1 MKRFNAAKAL
11 KVDDSLYQPLEKAII
26 HIFTQIIYKP
36 LFKIVSE
43 ELTDGWFGLELP
55 KVQKARQEQI
65 KETLK
70 QEREANKEI
79 IPEGMV
85 TNAKM
90 KEAASNPLVRAI
102 LTGRV
107 QYIYDHFEGS
117 FSARI
122 SQELRKIGA
131 KWDSRRKVWRATIDK
146 LTPEVSLAIGTSGTK
161 RQEVVKK
168 INAHLDDLQA
178 IVDNSPEFM
187 LDKVLDKIIQ
197 ELEVQFKNGI
207 KDFII
212 PPEFTPEMVKN
223 IIKYYEKEINLGI
236 NGWTQESIDRL
247 RKRVLENT
255 FKGYRSSSLV
265 KELEHDFQI
274 SHNKARFL
282 ARQETSFLMSLYR
295 EERYK
300 SVGVDKYTW
309 STSGDSRV
317 RPMHK
322 RLNGKVFSWTNPP
335 VVDEQGHRRHPG
347 QDWGCRC
354 IAIPL
359 LDDGEWHP
367 NYSIGNKE
375 YDVTNPREFAKAK
388 SDLDDLMKQ
397 KKQFA
402 YDKYERIDERY
413 RTEKG
418 LKSLKKDSAKMDKE
432 LYWRTK
438 DLLGQA
444 NSQSDR

>member
-11 KVDDSLYQPLEKAII
+11 KVDDNLYQPLEKAII

-36 LFKIVSE
+36 LFDIVSE

-55 KVQKARQEQI
+55 KVQKECQEQI

-79 IPEGMV
+79 IPEGML

-90 KEAASNPLVRAI
+90 KDAAANPLVKAI

-122 SQELRKIGA
+122 SQELKKMGA
-131 KWDSRRKVWRATIDK
+131 KWDKRRKVWYAPLNK

-161 RQEVVKK
+161 RQQVVKK
-168 INAHLDDLQA
+168 INDHLDVIQTLTENAPQY
-178 IVDNSPEFM
+178 I
-187 LDKVLDKIIQ
+187 LDKVLEDIIQ
-197 ELEVQFKNGI
+197 ELEVQFKDGI
-207 KDFII
+207 KDFIL
-212 PPEFTPEMVKN
+212 PPEFTPEMVKS
-223 IIKYYEKEINLGI
+223 IIQNYVKEINLGI
-236 NGWTQESIDRL
+236 NGWTQESIERL
-247 RKRVLENT
+247 RKRVLQNT
-255 FKGYRSSSLV
+255 FQGYRSSSLV

-274 SHNKARFL
+274 SHNKARFI
-282 ARQETSFLMSLYR
+282 ARQETSLLMSLYR

-300 SVGVDKYTW
+300 SVGIGEYTW

-322 RLNGKVFSWTNPP
+322 RLNGKVFSWDNPP
-335 VVDEQGHRRHPG
+335 IVDEKGNRRHPG

-354 IAIPL
+354 IAIP
-359 LDDGEWHP
+359 
-367 NYSIGNKE
+367 IIK
-375 YDVTNPREFAKAK
+375 
-388 SDLDDLMKQ
+388 
-397 KKQFA
+397 
-402 YDKYERIDERY
+402 
-413 RTEKG
+413 
-418 LKSLKKDSAKMDKE
+418 
-432 LYWRTK
+432 
-438 DLLGQA
+438 
-444 NSQSDR
+444 

>member
-36 LFKIVSE
+36 LFDIVSK

-55 KVQKARQEQI
+55 KVQKERQEQI

-70 QEREANKEI
+70 QEMEANKEI

-90 KEAASNPLVRAI
+90 KDAAANPLVRAI

-117 FSARI
+117 FSVRI
-122 SQELRKIGA
+122 SQELKKMGA
-131 KWDSRRKVWRATIDK
+131 KWDKRRKAWYAPLNK
-146 LTPEVSLAIGTSGTK
+146 LTPEVSLAIGTSGAK

-168 INAHLDDLQA
+168 INDHLDIIQTLTENAPQY
-178 IVDNSPEFM
+178 V
-187 LDKVLDKIIQ
+187 LDKVLEDIIK
-197 ELEVQFKNGI
+197 ELEVQFKDGI
-207 KDFII
+207 KDFIL
-212 PPEFTPEMVKN
+212 PPEFTPEMVKSIVQN
-223 IIKYYEKEINLGI
+223 YVKEINLGI
-236 NGWTQESIDRL
+236 NGWTQESIERL
-247 RKRVLENT
+247 RKRVLQNT
-255 FKGYRSSSLV
+255 FQGYRSSSLV

-274 SHNKARFL
+274 SHNKARFI
-282 ARQETSFLMSLYR
+282 ARQETSLLMSLYR

-300 SVGVDKYTW
+300 SVGIGEYTW

-322 RLNGKVFSWTNPP
+322 RLNGKVFSWDNPP
-335 VVDEQGHRRHPG
+335 IVDEKGNRRHPG

-359 LDDGEWHP
+359 IH
-367 NYSIGNKE
+367 
-375 YDVTNPREFAKAK
+375 
-388 SDLDDLMKQ
+388 
-397 KKQFA
+397 
-402 YDKYERIDERY
+402 
-413 RTEKG
+413 
-418 LKSLKKDSAKMDKE
+418 
-432 LYWRTK
+432 
-438 DLLGQA
+438 
-444 NSQSDR
+444 